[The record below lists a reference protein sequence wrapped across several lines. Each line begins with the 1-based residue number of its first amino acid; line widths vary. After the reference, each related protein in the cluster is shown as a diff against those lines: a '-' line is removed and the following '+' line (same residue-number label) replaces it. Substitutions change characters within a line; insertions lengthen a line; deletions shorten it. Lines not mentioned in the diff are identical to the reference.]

1 MNPYFIKFEK
11 PKKELY
17 LTVSC
22 LISDNNNR
30 IINIRDDI
38 LSIIN
43 NEKLNIISFEG
54 ENYKEYEQV
63 IAKYKE
69 DRLHFSLIN
78 LLTYELNGNLDF
90 ETMREKLRT
99 NGFFLKAISEGKEI
113 MQKIK
118 IERRGKIK
126 NIYFPQSIENSI
138 TCNLY
143 LNDKD
148 TSFINFFKNYKTGIE
163 EIDNNKKIKINPGN
177 NFSVNI
183 VRFINNGKEDYYLKS
198 ELYKKIEEINLELKN
213 EPIEISFDLRLVISN
228 PYLSNR
234 YPWIT

>member
-99 NGFFLKAISEGKEI
+99 NDFFLKAISEGKEI